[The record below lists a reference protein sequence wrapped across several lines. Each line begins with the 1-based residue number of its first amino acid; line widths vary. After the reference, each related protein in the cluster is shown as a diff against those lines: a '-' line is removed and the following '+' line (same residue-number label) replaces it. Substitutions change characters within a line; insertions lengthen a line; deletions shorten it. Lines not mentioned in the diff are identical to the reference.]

1 MAQHNNKSTIDN
13 ITKLN
18 KLTFAEKLLSY
29 FGAKIEP
36 KTLGTQGRLEDV
48 SYEMAPSQKFDPKD
62 YIGKNPEEQLDDI
75 MNQTKLSDGIKE
87 LYKEWADDVQIGYDN
102 FQERLDRVNALTF
115 LYCNDSY
122 IKSSTNLT
130 AMEVSKSSETN
141 VFTVSSEDVEWDKKT
156 NYLINKVWG
165 YSVPMLYDIAFNIY
179 LYADAWIGNEVN
191 SAGIVSRQVLKISDV
206 LEKMEFDPMH
216 VASFVNEMKS
226 NKQGGF
232 TVNNFTGFNSSSG
245 FNAMGNGA
253 TIYTNANAAEKG
265 NNGIQ
270 QHNYKSRSELLKDY
284 LNNLS
289 DTAAEEFFT
298 PHLLGYRIAGD
309 RMLAPWQ
316 ISHIRYGEKSSEFYP
331 YGCPALLPCVS
342 YHLQEQRINGLED
355 IRKRLSLPL
364 TQWEVD
370 TGSEGMSRQFQ
381 MINMVKQRY
390 ENMGLAQSTNAVDF
404 PNLINNVW
412 TAKGLVTVTKTA
424 PGEGGNADAANAALK
439 RLDDKKMIC
448 TLVPKT
454 YVDPSTEGF
463 QMSGVALMQLFAP
476 YRDLVENIRDLITK
490 DCEDAIQLHY
500 AILGEKVPE
509 HTLTLNVINPNDDQ
523 ALNGKLELAGK
534 VLEKVAQILGVE
546 AKELPSEIKA
556 DILARF
562 GGLDPVEIEKWQ
574 KLFAQIGPEE
584 EKAPEMNQEDLEGGF
599 GDDMGGA
606 DFSGGGIGG
615 ADEGGEDTGGAEEAG
630 PAEESSKR
638 KHIGNHL
645 LEAKKQ
651 LLLETYQS
659 IKEDVSY
666 QKSIKLDLMR
676 KFHIMETTH
685 SRSMY
690 FEKIESIKNLPSVM
704 ENDAIRFFR
713 SKSGKKAILNEK
725 VREERKLL
733 EEWEDGEGAKSPSN
747 FS

>member
-1 MAQHNNKSTIDN
+1 MAQHNNKNSVDN

-18 KLTFAEKLLSY
+18 KLSFASRLMGY
-29 FGAKIEP
+29 FGAKIEADSLNNTTG
-36 KTLGTQGRLEDV
+36 KIEDISYSLE
-48 SYEMAPSQKFDPKD
+48 PGQKFDPKD
-62 YIGKNPEEQLDDI
+62 YAGKNPEDLLNDI
-75 MNQTKLSDGIKE
+75 MGQTKLSNGIKE
-87 LYKEWADDVQIGYDN
+87 LYDEWANDVQIGYDN

-122 IKSSTNLT
+122 IKSSANLT
-130 AMEVSKSSETN
+130 GMEVSKSSETD
-141 VFTVSSEDVEWDKKT
+141 VYTVSSDDPEWDRKT
-156 NYLINKVWG
+156 NFLINKVWE
-165 YSVPMLYDIAFNIY
+165 YNVSKLYDLGLNIY
-179 LYADAWIGNEVN
+179 LYSDAWIGNEVN
-191 SAGIVSRQVLKISDV
+191 SAGIVGRHVMKQDDV
-206 LEKMEFDPMH
+206 LEKMEFDPTH
-216 VASFVNEMKS
+216 VASFVNGMRS

-253 TIYTNANAAEKG
+253 AIYTNANAAEKG

-284 LNNLS
+284 LKNLS
-289 DTAAEEFFT
+289 DTTADEFFT

-331 YGCPALLPCVS
+331 YGCPSLLPCVS

-364 TQWEVD
+364 TQWEVN
-370 TGSEGMSRQFQ
+370 TGTESLTRAFQ
-381 MINMVKQRY
+381 LVNMTKQRY

-404 PNLINNVW
+404 PNLVNNVW
-412 TAKGLVTVTKTA
+412 TAKDLVTVTKTA
-424 PGEGGNADAANAALK
+424 PGEGGNADAANNQLK
-439 RLDDKKMIC
+439 RIDDKKMVC

-454 YVDPSTEGF
+454 YVDPSVEGF

-476 YRDLVENIRDLITK
+476 YRDLVETIRDLITQ
-490 DCEDAIQLHY
+490 DVEEAIKLHY

-534 VLEKVAQILGVE
+534 VLENVAQILGVE
-546 AKELPSEIKA
+546 AAELPQDIKA

-562 GGLDPVEIEKWQ
+562 GGLDPIEIEKWE
-574 KLFAQIGPEE
+574 KIFAQKGPEKGE
-584 EKAPEMNQEDLEGGF
+584 EGEEMNQDDLESGF
-599 GDDMGGA
+599 G
-606 DFSGGGIGG
+606 GGGDFG
-615 ADEGGEDTGGAEEAG
+615 GGAEEAE
-630 PAEESSKR
+630 ATEEASH
-638 KHIGNHL
+638 KHHKGNKL
-645 LEAKKQ
+645 LEARRQ
-651 LLLETYQS
+651 LLREAYSS
-659 IKEDVSY
+659 IKEDASY
-666 QKSIKLDLMR
+666 ERSIKLDLMR

-690 FEKIESIKNLPSVM
+690 FGAVKTPKGMPAMKES
-704 ENDAIRFFR
+704 DAIRFFHT
-713 SKSGKKAILNEK
+713 KAGKKAILNEK

-733 EEWEDGEGAKSPSN
+733 EDYEEDEILE
-747 FS
+747 